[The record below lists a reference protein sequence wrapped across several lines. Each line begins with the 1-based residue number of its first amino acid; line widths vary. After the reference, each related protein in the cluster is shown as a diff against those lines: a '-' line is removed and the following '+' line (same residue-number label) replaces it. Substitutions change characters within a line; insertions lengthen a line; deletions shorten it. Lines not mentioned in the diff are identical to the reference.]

1 MLTRSGLHSGSWG
14 EKDEILKADKFP
26 NVGSGGGEMPELPQD
41 AGLAPVITNTDF
53 CLLKENMS

>member
-14 EKDEILKADKFP
+14 EKGEILKADKFP

-41 AGLAPVITNTDF
+41 AGLAPVITNIDF
-53 CLLKENMS
+53 CLLKDNMS